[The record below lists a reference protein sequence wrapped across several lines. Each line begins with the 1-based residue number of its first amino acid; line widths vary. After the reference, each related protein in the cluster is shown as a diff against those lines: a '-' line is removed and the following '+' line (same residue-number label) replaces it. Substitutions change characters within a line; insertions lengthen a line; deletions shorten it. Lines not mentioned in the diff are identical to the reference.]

1 MNKIDILITC
11 IVLLFREREITK
23 DGTYDSRNIVK
34 SILAV
39 TKPKRQTML
48 EGDINSPE
56 SALIDLLNRM
66 IANPEAYDDKPNLLG
81 ELKVIFR
88 TNTLYY
94 DTAHDQLT
102 TEMTDGGM
110 KRSVTSMVNKLTQ
123 YYKSAT
129 AIQKLNLLTY
139 NLNNGNIK
147 KSVADDILEILPE
160 LESLCNKTSTKD
172 AGILNTVQLSSKDDM
187 ENIVKSLK
195 ENKGEGGILK
205 TGWVQLNN
213 MLQGGFHKAQTG
225 IVCSLQH
232 NYKSGFLKSVFMQI
246 ARYNQPRLKDPKKKP
261 ALLYLSFEDE
271 TIDTLEFMY
280 TYLYYH
286 ENRKL
291 PENTDDDLKNLST
304 EQIQDYVIKRLGQNG
319 YEIFLVRADPSV
331 WTYQNIFSLVNQ
343 LEANGYEL
351 QFYVI
356 DYLAIL
362 PTTGCDNSGPMGT
375 ALRDMFRRVRNFN
388 SSKQIACAIA
398 QQLSSDSKALIR
410 NGIQDSLFV
419 KEVAGKGYTEGSKQ
433 IDQVVDFE
441 IYIYKAKINK
451 KWHLTVQRGK
461 HRGVGI
467 IDDNLM
473 YFTLPFP
480 YRAPILENI
489 NDENIEATAVDE
501 ESEDMFDI

>member
-1 MNKIDILITC
+1 
-11 IVLLFREREITK
+11 
-23 DGTYDSRNIVK
+23 
-34 SILAV
+34 
-39 TKPKRQTML
+39 ML

-213 MLQGGFHKAQTG
+213 MMQRGFRRGQTG
-225 IVCSLQH
+225 IICSLQH
-232 NYKSGFLKSVFMQI
+232 NYKSGFLKSIFMQM
-246 ARYNQPRLKDPKKKP
+246 ARYNKPQLRDPKKKP
-261 ALLYLSFEDE
+261 TLVYLSFEDE

-319 YEIFLVRADPSV
+319 FEIFLVRADPTL
-331 WTYQNIFSLVNQ
+331 WTYQSIFGYVNQ
-343 LEANGYEL
+343 LEAQGYEVQAL
-351 QFYVI
+351 FI

-375 ALRDMFRRVRNFN
+375 ALRDMFRRVRNFC
-388 SSKQIACAIA
+388 SSWK
-398 QQLSSDSKALIR
+398 LK
-410 NGIQDSLFV
+410 
-419 KEVAGKGYTEGSKQ
+419 
-433 IDQVVDFE
+433 
-441 IYIYKAKINK
+441 
-451 KWHLTVQRGK
+451 
-461 HRGVGI
+461 
-467 IDDNLM
+467 
-473 YFTLPFP
+473 
-480 YRAPILENI
+480 
-489 NDENIEATAVDE
+489 
-501 ESEDMFDI
+501 

>member
-23 DGTYDSRNIVK
+23 DGTYDSRNLVK

-39 TKPKRQTML
+39 TKPKRKEL
-48 EGDINSPE
+48 LDSDFNNPE
-56 SALIDLLNRM
+56 TPLVDLLNRM
-66 IANPEAYDDKPNLLG
+66 IANPEAYDDRLNLLG

-94 DTAHDQLT
+94 DTAHDQLAA
-102 TEMTDGGM
+102 EMTDGGM
-110 KRSVTSMVNKLTQ
+110 KRSVTSMVNKITQ

-147 KSVADDILEILPE
+147 KSVPDDILEILPE

-187 ENIVKSLK
+187 DNIVKNLK
-195 ENKGEGGILK
+195 ATKGEEGLLK

-213 MLQGGFHKAQTG
+213 MMQGGFRLGQMGT
-225 IVCSLQH
+225 INSLQH
-232 NYKSGFLKSVFMQI
+232 NYKSGFVKSVFMQV
-246 ARYNQPRLKDPKKKP
+246 ARYNKPILKDIKKKP
-261 ALLYLSFEDE
+261 ALVYLSFEDE

-286 ENRKL
+286 ENRRL
-291 PENTDDDLKNLST
+291 PENEDDLKNLTT
-304 EQIQDYVIKRLGQNG
+304 EQIQEYVIKRLGQNG
-319 YEIFLVRADPSV
+319 FEIFLIRADPTL

-343 LEANGYEL
+343 YEAQGYEIKL
-351 QFYVI
+351 LVI

-362 PTTGCDNSGPMGT
+362 PTTGCDTSGPTGT
-375 ALRDMFRRVRNFN
+375 ALRDMFRRVRNFA
-388 SSKQIACAIA
+388 SSKNIAVLNCH
-398 QQLSSDSKALIR
+398 QLSTESKALIR

-433 IDQVVDFE
+433 IDQVIDFE

-467 IDDNLM
+467 IDDNLL
-473 YFTLPFP
+473 YFALPFP

-489 NDENIEATAVDE
+489 NDENIEEVNVE
-501 ESEDMFDI
+501 ELEEDAFGL

>member
-23 DGTYDSRNIVK
+23 DGTYDSRNLVK

-39 TKPKRQTML
+39 TKPKRKEL
-48 EGDINSPE
+48 LDSDFNNPE
-56 SALIDLLNRM
+56 NPLMELLNRM
-66 IANPEAYDDKPNLLG
+66 IANPEAYDDRLNLLG

-94 DTAHDQLT
+94 DTAHDQLAA
-102 TEMTDGGM
+102 EMTDGGM

-147 KSVADDILEILPE
+147 KSVPDDILEILPE

-187 ENIVKSLK
+187 DNIVKNLK
-195 ENKGEGGILK
+195 ANKGEGGLLK

-213 MLQGGFHKAQTG
+213 MLQGGFLKGQMG

-232 NYKSGFLKSVFMQI
+232 NYKSGFLKSVFMQV
-246 ARYNQPRLKDPKKKP
+246 ARYNKPLLKDPKKKP
-261 ALLYLSFEDE
+261 ALVYLSFEDE
-271 TIDTLEFMY
+271 TTDTLEFMY

-286 ENRKL
+286 ENRRL
-291 PENTDDDLKNLST
+291 PENEDDIKNLT
-304 EQIQDYVIKRLGQNG
+304 AEQVQEYIIKRLGVNG
-319 YEIFLVRADPSV
+319 FEIFLVRADPSL

-343 LEANGYEL
+343 YEAQGYEV
-351 QFYVI
+351 QFLII

-362 PTTGCDNSGPMGT
+362 PTTGCDTSGPTGT
-375 ALRDMFRRVRNFN
+375 ALRDMYRRMRNFS
-388 SSKQIACAIA
+388 SSKGIACLSAH
-398 QQLSSDSKALIR
+398 QLSTESKALIR

-433 IDQVVDFE
+433 IDQVIDLE

-451 KWHLTVQRGK
+451 KWHLTVNRGK

-467 IDDNLM
+467 IDDNLL
-473 YFTLPFP
+473 YFALPFP

-489 NDENIEATAVDE
+489 NDENIEEVNVE
-501 ESEDMFDI
+501 ELEEDAFGL

>member
-1 MNKIDILITC
+1 MNKIDIFITC

-23 DGTYDSRNIVK
+23 DGTYDSRNLVK

-39 TKPKRQTML
+39 TKPKRKEL
-48 EGDINSPE
+48 LDSDFNNPE
-56 SALIDLLNRM
+56 TPLVDLLNRM
-66 IANPEAYDDKPNLLG
+66 IANPEAYDDKLNLLG

-88 TNTLYY
+88 ANTLYY
-94 DTAHDQLT
+94 DTAHDQLAA
-102 TEMTDGGM
+102 EMTDGGM
-110 KRSVTSMVNKLTQ
+110 KRSVTSMVNKITQ

-147 KSVADDILEILPE
+147 KSVPDDILEILPE

-195 ENKGEGGILK
+195 ATKEEGGILK

-213 MLQGGFHKAQTG
+213 MLQKGFRKGQMG

-232 NYKSGFLKSVFMQI
+232 NYKSGFLKSVFMQV
-246 ARYNQPRLKDPKKKP
+246 ARYNQPQLKDPKKKP
-261 ALLYLSFEDE
+261 ALVYLSFEDE

-286 ENRKL
+286 ENRRL
-291 PENTDDDLKNLST
+291 PENEDDLKNLST
-304 EQIQDYVIKRLGQNG
+304 EQIQDYVIKRLGSNG
-319 YEIFLVRADPSV
+319 FEIFLVRADPSL

-343 LEANGYEL
+343 YEAQGYEVQMMIL
-351 QFYVI
+351 

-362 PTTGCDNSGPMGT
+362 PTTGCDNSGPAGT
-375 ALRDMFRRVRNFN
+375 ALRDMFRRVRNFS
-388 SSKQIACAIA
+388 SSKNIAMISAH
-398 QQLSSDSKALIR
+398 QLSTESKALIR

-451 KWHLTVQRGK
+451 KWHLTVNRGK

-467 IDDNLM
+467 IDDNLL
-473 YFTLPFP
+473 YFALPFP

-489 NDENIEATAVDE
+489 NDENIEEVNVE
-501 ESEDMFDI
+501 ELEEDAFGL

>member
-23 DGTYDSRNIVK
+23 DGTYDSRNLVK

-39 TKPKRQTML
+39 TKPKRKEL
-48 EGDINSPE
+48 LDSDFNNPE
-56 SALIDLLNRM
+56 NPLMELLNRM
-66 IANPEAYDDKPNLLG
+66 IANPEAYDDKLNLLG

-94 DTAHDQLT
+94 DTAHDQLAA
-102 TEMTDGGM
+102 EMTDGGM

-147 KSVADDILEILPE
+147 KSVPDDILEILPE

-195 ENKGEGGILK
+195 EIKGEGGILK

-213 MLQGGFHKAQTG
+213 MLQGGFRRGQTG

-232 NYKSGFLKSVFMQI
+232 NYKSGFLKSVFMQM
-246 ARYNQPRLKDPKKKP
+246 ARYNQPQLRDTKKKP
-261 ALLYLSFEDE
+261 ALIYLSFEDE

-286 ENRKL
+286 ENRRL
-291 PENTDDDLKNLST
+291 PENEDDLKSLST
-304 EQIQDYVIKRLGQNG
+304 EQIQEYVVKRLGQNG
-319 YEIFLVRADPSV
+319 FEIFLVRADPSL

-343 LEANGYEL
+343 YEAQGYEVQAL
-351 QFYVI
+351 FI

-362 PTTGCDNSGPMGT
+362 PTTGCDTSGPMGT
-375 ALRDMFRRVRNFN
+375 ALRDMFRRVRNFC
-388 SSKQIACAIA
+388 SSC
-398 QQLSSDSKALIR
+398 
-410 NGIQDSLFV
+410 F
-419 KEVAGKGYTEGSKQ
+419 
-433 IDQVVDFE
+433 
-441 IYIYKAKINK
+441 K
-451 KWHLTVQRGK
+451 K
-461 HRGVGI
+461 
-467 IDDNLM
+467 
-473 YFTLPFP
+473 
-480 YRAPILENI
+480 
-489 NDENIEATAVDE
+489 
-501 ESEDMFDI
+501 

>member
-1 MNKIDILITC
+1 MNKIDIFITC

-23 DGTYDSRNIVK
+23 DGTYDSRNLVK

-39 TKPKRQTML
+39 TKPKRKEL
-48 EGDINSPE
+48 LDSDFNNPE
-56 SALIDLLNRM
+56 TPLVDLLNRM
-66 IANPEAYDDKPNLLG
+66 IANPEAYDDRLNLLG

-94 DTAHDQLT
+94 DTAHDQLAA
-102 TEMTDGGM
+102 EMTDGGM
-110 KRSVTSMVNKLTQ
+110 KRSVTSMVNKITQ

-147 KSVADDILEILPE
+147 KSVPDDILEILPE

-187 ENIVKSLK
+187 DNIVKNLK
-195 ENKGEGGILK
+195 ATKGEEGLLK

-213 MLQGGFHKAQTG
+213 MMQGGFRLGQMGT
-225 IVCSLQH
+225 INSLQH
-232 NYKSGFLKSVFMQI
+232 NYKSGFVKSVFMQV
-246 ARYNQPRLKDPKKKP
+246 ARYNKPILKDIKKKP
-261 ALLYLSFEDE
+261 ALVYLSFEDE

-286 ENRKL
+286 ENRRL
-291 PENTDDDLKNLST
+291 PENEDDLKNLTT
-304 EQIQDYVIKRLGQNG
+304 EQIQEYVIKRLGQNG
-319 YEIFLVRADPSV
+319 FEIFLVRADPTL

-343 LEANGYEL
+343 YEAQGYEIKL
-351 QFYVI
+351 LVI

-362 PTTGCDNSGPMGT
+362 PTTGCDTSGPTGT
-375 ALRDMFRRVRNFN
+375 ALRDMFRRVRNFA
-388 SSKQIACAIA
+388 SSKNIAVLNCH
-398 QQLSSDSKALIR
+398 QLSTESKALIR

-433 IDQVVDFE
+433 IDQVIDFE

-467 IDDNLM
+467 IDDNLL
-473 YFTLPFP
+473 YFALPFP

-489 NDENIEATAVDE
+489 NDENIEEVNVE
-501 ESEDMFDI
+501 ELEEDAFGL

>member
-23 DGTYDSRNIVK
+23 DGTYDSRNLVK

-39 TKPKRQTML
+39 TKPKRKEL
-48 EGDINSPE
+48 LDSDFNNPE
-56 SALIDLLNRM
+56 NPLMELLNRM
-66 IANPEAYDDKPNLLG
+66 IANPEAYDDKLNLLG

-94 DTAHDQLT
+94 DTAHDQLAA
-102 TEMTDGGM
+102 EMTDGGM

-147 KSVADDILEILPE
+147 KSVPDDILEILPE

-195 ENKGEGGILK
+195 ATKEEGGILK

-213 MLQGGFHKAQTG
+213 MLQKGFRKGQMG

-232 NYKSGFLKSVFMQI
+232 NYKSGFLKSVFMQV
-246 ARYNQPRLKDPKKKP
+246 ARYNQPQLKDPKKKP
-261 ALLYLSFEDE
+261 ALIYLSFEDE

-286 ENRKL
+286 ENRRL
-291 PENTDDDLKNLST
+291 PENEDDLKNLST
-304 EQIQDYVIKRLGQNG
+304 EQIQDYVIKRLGANG
-319 YEIFLVRADPSV
+319 FEIFLVRADPSL

-343 LEANGYEL
+343 YEAQGYEV
-351 QFYVI
+351 QFLII

-362 PTTGCDNSGPMGT
+362 PTTGCDTSGPTGT
-375 ALRDMFRRVRNFN
+375 ALRDMYRRMRNFS
-388 SSKQIACAIA
+388 SSKGIACLSAH
-398 QQLSSDSKALIR
+398 QLSTESKALIR

-433 IDQVVDFE
+433 IDQVIDLE

-467 IDDNLM
+467 IDDNLL
-473 YFTLPFP
+473 YFVLPFP

-489 NDENIEATAVDE
+489 NDENIEEVNVE
-501 ESEDMFDI
+501 ELEEDAFGL

>member
-23 DGTYDSRNIVK
+23 DGTYDSRNLVK

-39 TKPKRQTML
+39 TKPKRKEL
-48 EGDINSPE
+48 LDSDFNNPE
-56 SALIDLLNRM
+56 NPLMELLNRM
-66 IANPEAYDDKPNLLG
+66 IANPEAYDDKLNLLG

-94 DTAHDQLT
+94 DTAHDQLAA
-102 TEMTDGGM
+102 EMTDGGM

-147 KSVADDILEILPE
+147 KSVPDDILEILPE

-172 AGILNTVQLSSKDDM
+172 AGILNTVQLSSRDDM

-195 ENKGEGGILK
+195 ATKEEGGILK

-213 MLQGGFHKAQTG
+213 MLQKGFRKGQMG

-232 NYKSGFLKSVFMQI
+232 NYKSGFLKSVFMQV
-246 ARYNQPRLKDPKKKP
+246 ARYNQPQLKDPKKKP
-261 ALLYLSFEDE
+261 ALVYLSFEDE

-286 ENRKL
+286 ENRRL
-291 PENTDDDLKNLST
+291 PENEDDLKNLST
-304 EQIQDYVIKRLGQNG
+304 EQIQDYVIKRLGANG
-319 YEIFLVRADPSV
+319 FEIFLVRADPSL

-343 LEANGYEL
+343 YEAQGYEVQMMIL
-351 QFYVI
+351 

-362 PTTGCDNSGPMGT
+362 PTTGCDNSGPAGT
-375 ALRDMFRRVRNFN
+375 ALRDMFRRVRNFS
-388 SSKQIACAIA
+388 SSKNIAMISAH
-398 QQLSSDSKALIR
+398 QLSTESKALIR

-451 KWHLTVQRGK
+451 KWHLTVNRGK

-467 IDDNLM
+467 IDDNLL
-473 YFTLPFP
+473 YFALPFP

-489 NDENIEATAVDE
+489 NDENIEEVNVE
-501 ESEDMFDI
+501 ELEEDAFGL

>member
-246 ARYNQPRLKDPKKKP
+246 ARYNQPKLKDPKKKP

-291 PENTDDDLKNLST
+291 PEDTADIKAMST

-319 YEIFLVRADPSV
+319 YEIFLVRADPSI

-362 PTTGCDNSGPMGT
+362 PTTGCDNSGPTGT

-388 SSKQIACAIA
+388 SSKQIACAVA
-398 QQLSSDSKALIR
+398 HQLSSESKALIR

-433 IDQVVDFE
+433 IDQVVDYE
-441 IYIYKAKINK
+441 IYIYKARINK
-451 KWHLTVQRGK
+451 KWHLTVNRGK

-467 IDDNLM
+467 IDDSLM

-489 NDENIEATAVDE
+489 NDENVEATAVDE

>member
-23 DGTYDSRNIVK
+23 DGTYDSRNLVK

-39 TKPKRQTML
+39 TKPKRKEL
-48 EGDINSPE
+48 LDSDFNNPE
-56 SALIDLLNRM
+56 NPLMELLNRM
-66 IANPEAYDDKPNLLG
+66 IANPEAYDDKLNLLG

-94 DTAHDQLT
+94 DTAHDQLAA
-102 TEMTDGGM
+102 EMTDGGM

-147 KSVADDILEILPE
+147 KSVSDDILEILPE

-195 ENKGEGGILK
+195 ATKEEGGILK

-213 MLQGGFHKAQTG
+213 MLQKGFRKGQMG

-232 NYKSGFLKSVFMQI
+232 NYKSGFLKSVFMQV
-246 ARYNQPRLKDPKKKP
+246 ARYNQPQLKDPKKKP
-261 ALLYLSFEDE
+261 ALVYLSFEDE

-286 ENRKL
+286 VNRRL
-291 PENTDDDLKNLST
+291 PENEDDLKNLST
-304 EQIQDYVIKRLGQNG
+304 EQIQDYVIKRLGTNG
-319 YEIFLVRADPSV
+319 FEIFLVRADPSL

-343 LEANGYEL
+343 YEAQGYEVQMMIL
-351 QFYVI
+351 

-362 PTTGCDNSGPMGT
+362 PTTGCDNSGPAGT
-375 ALRDMFRRVRNFN
+375 ALRDMFRRVRNFS
-388 SSKQIACAIA
+388 SSKNIAMISAH
-398 QQLSSDSKALIR
+398 QLSTESKALIR

-451 KWHLTVQRGK
+451 KWHLTVNRGK

-467 IDDNLM
+467 IDDNLL
-473 YFTLPFP
+473 YFALPFP

-489 NDENIEATAVDE
+489 NDENIEEVNVE
-501 ESEDMFDI
+501 ELEEDAFGL

>member
-23 DGTYDSRNIVK
+23 DGTYDSRNLVK

-39 TKPKRQTML
+39 TKPKRKEL
-48 EGDINSPE
+48 LDSDFNNPE
-56 SALIDLLNRM
+56 NPLMELLNRM
-66 IANPEAYDDKPNLLG
+66 IANPEAYDDRLNLLG

-94 DTAHDQLT
+94 DTAHDQLAA
-102 TEMTDGGM
+102 EMTDGGM
-110 KRSVTSMVNKLTQ
+110 KRSVTSMVNKITQ

-147 KSVADDILEILPE
+147 KSVPDDILEILPE

-187 ENIVKSLK
+187 VNIVKYLK
-195 ENKGEGGILK
+195 ATKGEEGLLK

-213 MLQGGFHKAQTG
+213 MMQGGFRLGQMGT
-225 IVCSLQH
+225 INSLQH
-232 NYKSGFLKSVFMQI
+232 NYKSGFVKSVFMQV
-246 ARYNQPRLKDPKKKP
+246 ARYNKPILKDIKKKP
-261 ALLYLSFEDE
+261 ALVYLSFEDE

-286 ENRKL
+286 ENRRL
-291 PENTDDDLKNLST
+291 PENEDDLKNLTT
-304 EQIQDYVIKRLGQNG
+304 EQIQEYVIKRLGQNG
-319 YEIFLVRADPSV
+319 FEIFLVRADPTL

-343 LEANGYEL
+343 YEAQGYEIKL
-351 QFYVI
+351 LVI

-362 PTTGCDNSGPMGT
+362 PTTGCDTSGPTGT
-375 ALRDMFRRVRNFN
+375 ALRDMFRRVRNFA
-388 SSKQIACAIA
+388 SSKNIAVLNCH
-398 QQLSSDSKALIR
+398 QLSTESKALIR

-433 IDQVVDFE
+433 IDQVIDFE

-451 KWHLTVQRGK
+451 KWHLTVQRAK

-467 IDDNLM
+467 IDDNLL
-473 YFTLPFP
+473 YFALPFP

-489 NDENIEATAVDE
+489 NDENIEEVNVE
-501 ESEDMFDI
+501 ELEEDAFGL

>member
-23 DGTYDSRNIVK
+23 DGTYDSRNLVK

-39 TKPKRQTML
+39 TKPKRKEL
-48 EGDINSPE
+48 LDSDFNNPE
-56 SALIDLLNRM
+56 TPLVDLLNRM
-66 IANPEAYDDKPNLLG
+66 IANPEAYDDKLNLLG

-94 DTAHDQLT
+94 DTAHDQLVA
-102 TEMTDGGM
+102 EMTDGGM
-110 KRSVTSMVNKLTQ
+110 KRSVTSMVNKIIQ

-147 KSVADDILEILPE
+147 KSVPDDILEILPE

-187 ENIVKSLK
+187 DNIVKNLK
-195 ENKGEGGILK
+195 ATKGEEGLLK

-213 MLQGGFHKAQTG
+213 MMQGGFRLGQMGT
-225 IVCSLQH
+225 INSLQH
-232 NYKSGFLKSVFMQI
+232 NYKSGFVKSVFMQV
-246 ARYNQPRLKDPKKKP
+246 ARYNKPILKDIKKKP
-261 ALLYLSFEDE
+261 ALVYLSFEDE

-286 ENRKL
+286 ENRRL
-291 PENTDDDLKNLST
+291 PENEDDLKNLTT
-304 EQIQDYVIKRLGQNG
+304 EQIQEYVIKRLGQNG
-319 YEIFLVRADPSV
+319 FEIFLVRADPTL
-331 WTYQNIFSLVNQ
+331 WTYQNILSLVNQ
-343 LEANGYEL
+343 YEAQGYEIKL
-351 QFYVI
+351 LVI

-362 PTTGCDNSGPMGT
+362 PTTGCDTSGPTGT
-375 ALRDMFRRVRNFN
+375 ALRDMFRRVRNFA
-388 SSKQIACAIA
+388 SSKNIAVLNCH
-398 QQLSSDSKALIR
+398 QLSTESKALIR

-433 IDQVVDFE
+433 IDQVIDFE

-467 IDDNLM
+467 IDDNLL
-473 YFTLPFP
+473 YFALPFP

-489 NDENIEATAVDE
+489 NDENIEEVNVE
-501 ESEDMFDI
+501 ELEEDAFGL

>member
-1 MNKIDILITC
+1 M
-11 IVLLFREREITK
+11 
-23 DGTYDSRNIVK
+23 
-34 SILAV
+34 
-39 TKPKRQTML
+39 
-48 EGDINSPE
+48 
-56 SALIDLLNRM
+56 
-66 IANPEAYDDKPNLLG
+66 
-81 ELKVIFR
+81 
-88 TNTLYY
+88 
-94 DTAHDQLT
+94 
-102 TEMTDGGM
+102 
-110 KRSVTSMVNKLTQ
+110 
-123 YYKSAT
+123 
-129 AIQKLNLLTY
+129 
-139 NLNNGNIK
+139 
-147 KSVADDILEILPE
+147 
-160 LESLCNKTSTKD
+160 
-172 AGILNTVQLSSKDDM
+172 
-187 ENIVKSLK
+187 
-195 ENKGEGGILK
+195 
-205 TGWVQLNN
+205 
-213 MLQGGFHKAQTG
+213 
-225 IVCSLQH
+225 CSLQH

-246 ARYNQPRLKDPKKKP
+246 ARHNQPRLKDPKKKP

-291 PENTDDDLKNLST
+291 PEDTDDIKSMST

-319 YEIFLVRADPSV
+319 FEIFLVRADPSV

-362 PTTGCDNSGPMGT
+362 PTTGCDNSGPTGT

-388 SSKQIACAIA
+388 SSKQIGCSVAH
-398 QQLSSDSKALIR
+398 QLSSESKALIR

-433 IDQVVDFE
+433 IDQVVDYE

-451 KWHLTVQRGK
+451 KWHLTVNRGK

-467 IDDNLM
+467 IDDSLM

-489 NDENIEATAVDE
+489 NDENVEATAVDE

>member
-23 DGTYDSRNIVK
+23 DGTYDSRNLVK

-39 TKPKRQTML
+39 TKPKRKEL
-48 EGDINSPE
+48 LDSDFNNPE
-56 SALIDLLNRM
+56 TPLVDLLNRM
-66 IANPEAYDDKPNLLG
+66 IANPEAYDDRLNLLG

-94 DTAHDQLT
+94 DTAHDQLAA
-102 TEMTDGGM
+102 EMTDGGM

-147 KSVADDILEILPE
+147 KSVPDDILEILPE

-187 ENIVKSLK
+187 ENIVKNLK
-195 ENKGEGGILK
+195 ATKGEEGLLK

-213 MLQGGFHKAQTG
+213 MMQGGFRLGQMGT
-225 IVCSLQH
+225 INSLQH
-232 NYKSGFLKSVFMQI
+232 NYKSGFVKSVFMQV
-246 ARYNQPRLKDPKKKP
+246 ARYNKPILKDIKKKP
-261 ALLYLSFEDE
+261 ALVYLSFEDE

-286 ENRKL
+286 ENRRL
-291 PENTDDDLKNLST
+291 PENEDDLKNLTT
-304 EQIQDYVIKRLGQNG
+304 EQIQEYVIKRLGQNG
-319 YEIFLVRADPSV
+319 FEIFLVRADPTL

-343 LEANGYEL
+343 YEAQGYEIKL
-351 QFYVI
+351 LVI

-362 PTTGCDNSGPMGT
+362 PTTGCDTSGPTGT
-375 ALRDMFRRVRNFN
+375 ALRDMFRRVRNFA
-388 SSKQIACAIA
+388 SSKNIAVLNCH
-398 QQLSSDSKALIR
+398 QLSTESKALIR

-433 IDQVVDFE
+433 IDQVIDFE

-467 IDDNLM
+467 IDDNLL
-473 YFTLPFP
+473 YFALPFP

-489 NDENIEATAVDE
+489 NDENIEEVNVE
-501 ESEDMFDI
+501 ELEEDAFGL

>member
-23 DGTYDSRNIVK
+23 DGTYDSRNLVK

-39 TKPKRQTML
+39 TKPKRKEL
-48 EGDINSPE
+48 LDSDFNNPE
-56 SALIDLLNRM
+56 TPLVDLLNRM
-66 IANPEAYDDKPNLLG
+66 IANPEAYDDKLNLLG

-94 DTAHDQLT
+94 DTAHDQLAA
-102 TEMTDGGM
+102 EMTDVGM

-147 KSVADDILEILPE
+147 KSVPDDILEILPE

-172 AGILNTVQLSSKDDM
+172 AGILNTVQLSSRDDM

-195 ENKGEGGILK
+195 ATKEEGGILK

-213 MLQGGFHKAQTG
+213 MLQKGFRKGQMG

-232 NYKSGFLKSVFMQI
+232 NYKSGFLKSVFMQV
-246 ARYNQPRLKDPKKKP
+246 ARYNQPQLKDPKKKP
-261 ALLYLSFEDE
+261 ALVYLSFEDE

-286 ENRKL
+286 ENRRL
-291 PENTDDDLKNLST
+291 SENEDDLKNLST
-304 EQIQDYVIKRLGQNG
+304 EQIQDYVIKRLGTNG
-319 YEIFLVRADPSV
+319 FEIFLVRADPSL
-331 WTYQNIFSLVNQ
+331 WTYQNIFSLINQ
-343 LEANGYEL
+343 YEAQGYEVQMMIL
-351 QFYVI
+351 

-362 PTTGCDNSGPMGT
+362 PTTGCDNSGPAGT
-375 ALRDMFRRVRNFN
+375 ALRDMFRRVRNFS
-388 SSKQIACAIA
+388 SSKNIAMISAH
-398 QQLSSDSKALIR
+398 QLSTESKALIR

-451 KWHLTVQRGK
+451 KWHLTVNRGK

-467 IDDNLM
+467 IDDNLL
-473 YFTLPFP
+473 YFALPFP

-489 NDENIEATAVDE
+489 NDENIEEVNVE
-501 ESEDMFDI
+501 ELEEDAFGL

>member
-23 DGTYDSRNIVK
+23 DGTYDSRNLVK

-39 TKPKRQTML
+39 TKPKRKEL
-48 EGDINSPE
+48 LDSDFNNPE
-56 SALIDLLNRM
+56 TPLVDLLNRM
-66 IANPEAYDDKPNLLG
+66 IANPEAYDDRLNLLG

-94 DTAHDQLT
+94 DTAHDQLAA
-102 TEMTDGGM
+102 EMTDGGM

-139 NLNNGNIK
+139 NLNNGNIN

-291 PENTDDDLKNLST
+291 PEDTVDIKSLST
-304 EQIQDYVIKRLGQNG
+304 EQIQEYVIKRLGQNG

-362 PTTGCDNSGPMGT
+362 PTTGCDNSGPTGT
-375 ALRDMFRRVRNFN
+375 GLRDMFRRVRNFN
-388 SSKQIACAIA
+388 SSKQISCAIA
-398 QQLSSDSKALIR
+398 HQLSTESKALIR

-433 IDQVVDFE
+433 IDQVVDYE

-451 KWHLTVQRGK
+451 KWHLTVNRGK

-467 IDDNLM
+467 IDDNLL
-473 YFTLPFP
+473 YFALPFP

-489 NDENIEATAVDE
+489 NDENIEEVNVE
-501 ESEDMFDI
+501 ELEEDAFGL

>member
-23 DGTYDSRNIVK
+23 DGTYDSRNLVK

-39 TKPKRQTML
+39 TKPKRKEL
-48 EGDINSPE
+48 LDSDFNNPE
-56 SALIDLLNRM
+56 NPLMELLNRM
-66 IANPEAYDDKPNLLG
+66 IANPEAYDDKLNLLG

-94 DTAHDQLT
+94 DTAHDQLAA
-102 TEMTDGGM
+102 EMTDGGM

-147 KSVADDILEILPE
+147 KSVSDDILEILPE

-195 ENKGEGGILK
+195 ATKEEGGILK

-213 MLQGGFHKAQTG
+213 MLQKGFRKGQMG

-232 NYKSGFLKSVFMQI
+232 NYKSGFLKSVFMQV
-246 ARYNQPRLKDPKKKP
+246 ARYNQPQLKDPKKKP
-261 ALLYLSFEDE
+261 ALVYLSFEDE

-286 ENRKL
+286 ENRRL
-291 PENTDDDLKNLST
+291 PENEDDLKNLST
-304 EQIQDYVIKRLGQNG
+304 EQIQDYVIKRLGTNG
-319 YEIFLVRADPSV
+319 FEIFLVRVDPSL

-343 LEANGYEL
+343 YEAQGYEVQMMIL
-351 QFYVI
+351 

-362 PTTGCDNSGPMGT
+362 PTTGCDNSGPAGT
-375 ALRDMFRRVRNFN
+375 ALRDMFRRVRNFS
-388 SSKQIACAIA
+388 SSKNIAMISAH
-398 QQLSSDSKALIR
+398 QLSTESKALIR

-451 KWHLTVQRGK
+451 KWHLTVNRGK

-467 IDDNLM
+467 IDDNLL
-473 YFTLPFP
+473 YFALPFP

-489 NDENIEATAVDE
+489 NDENIEEVNVE
-501 ESEDMFDI
+501 ELEEDAFGL

>member
-23 DGTYDSRNIVK
+23 DGTYDSRNLVK

-39 TKPKRQTML
+39 TKPKRKEL
-48 EGDINSPE
+48 LDSDFNNPE
-56 SALIDLLNRM
+56 TPLVDLLNRM
-66 IANPEAYDDKPNLLG
+66 IANPEAYDDRLNLLG

-94 DTAHDQLT
+94 DTAHDQLAA
-102 TEMTDGGM
+102 EMTDGGM
-110 KRSVTSMVNKLTQ
+110 KRSVTSMVNKITQ

-147 KSVADDILEILPE
+147 KSVPDDILEILPE

-172 AGILNTVQLSSKDDM
+172 AGILNTVQLSSRDDM

-195 ENKGEGGILK
+195 ATKEEGGILK

-213 MLQGGFHKAQTG
+213 MLQKGFRKGQMG

-232 NYKSGFLKSVFMQI
+232 NYKSGFLKSVFMQV
-246 ARYNQPRLKDPKKKP
+246 ARYNQPQLKDPKKKP
-261 ALLYLSFEDE
+261 ALVYLSFEDE

-286 ENRKL
+286 ENRRL
-291 PENTDDDLKNLST
+291 PENEDDLKNLST
-304 EQIQDYVIKRLGQNG
+304 EQIQDYVIKRLGTNG
-319 YEIFLVRADPSV
+319 FEIFLVRADPSL

-343 LEANGYEL
+343 YEAQGYEVQMMIL
-351 QFYVI
+351 

-362 PTTGCDNSGPMGT
+362 PTTGCDNSGPAGT
-375 ALRDMFRRVRNFN
+375 ALRDMFRRVRNFS
-388 SSKQIACAIA
+388 SSKNIAMISAH
-398 QQLSSDSKALIR
+398 QLSTESKALIR

-451 KWHLTVQRGK
+451 KWHLTVNRGK

-467 IDDNLM
+467 IDDNLL
-473 YFTLPFP
+473 YFALPFP

-489 NDENIEATAVDE
+489 NDENIEEVNVE
-501 ESEDMFDI
+501 ELEEDAFGL

>member
-23 DGTYDSRNIVK
+23 DGTYDSRNLVK

-39 TKPKRQTML
+39 TKPKRKEL
-48 EGDINSPE
+48 LDSDFNNPE
-56 SALIDLLNRM
+56 NPLMELLNRM
-66 IANPEAYDDKPNLLG
+66 IANPEAYDDKLNLLG

-94 DTAHDQLT
+94 DTAHDQLAA
-102 TEMTDGGM
+102 EMTDGGM
-110 KRSVTSMVNKLTQ
+110 KRSVTSMVNKITQ

-147 KSVADDILEILPE
+147 KSVPDDILEILPE

-187 ENIVKSLK
+187 DNIVKNLK
-195 ENKGEGGILK
+195 ATKGEEGLLK

-213 MLQGGFHKAQTG
+213 MMQGGFRLGQMGT
-225 IVCSLQH
+225 INSLQH
-232 NYKSGFLKSVFMQI
+232 NYKSGFVKSVFMQV
-246 ARYNQPRLKDPKKKP
+246 ARYNKPILKDIKKKP
-261 ALLYLSFEDE
+261 ALVYLSFEDE

-286 ENRKL
+286 ENRRL
-291 PENTDDDLKNLST
+291 PENEDDLKNLTT
-304 EQIQDYVIKRLGQNG
+304 EQIQEYVIKRLGQNG
-319 YEIFLVRADPSV
+319 FEIFLVRADPTL

-343 LEANGYEL
+343 YEAQGYEIKL
-351 QFYVI
+351 LVI

-362 PTTGCDNSGPMGT
+362 PTTGCDTSGPTGT
-375 ALRDMFRRVRNFN
+375 ALRDMFRRVRNFA
-388 SSKQIACAIA
+388 SSKNIAVLNCH
-398 QQLSSDSKALIR
+398 QLSTESKALIR

-433 IDQVVDFE
+433 IDQVIDFE

-467 IDDNLM
+467 IDDNLL
-473 YFTLPFP
+473 YFVLPFP

-489 NDENIEATAVDE
+489 NDENIEEVNVE
-501 ESEDMFDI
+501 ELEEDAFGL

>member
-23 DGTYDSRNIVK
+23 DGTYDSRNLVK

-39 TKPKRQTML
+39 TKPKRKEL
-48 EGDINSPE
+48 LDSDFNNPE
-56 SALIDLLNRM
+56 NPLMELLNRM
-66 IANPEAYDDKPNLLG
+66 IANPEAYDDRLNLLG

-94 DTAHDQLT
+94 DTAHDQLAA
-102 TEMTDGGM
+102 EMTDGGM

-195 ENKGEGGILK
+195 ATKEEGGILK

-213 MLQGGFHKAQTG
+213 MLQKGFRKGQMG

-232 NYKSGFLKSVFMQI
+232 NYKSGFLKSVFMQV
-246 ARYNQPRLKDPKKKP
+246 ARYNQPQLKDPKKKP
-261 ALLYLSFEDE
+261 ALVYLSFEDE

-286 ENRKL
+286 ENRRL
-291 PENTDDDLKNLST
+291 PENEDDLKNLST
-304 EQIQDYVIKRLGQNG
+304 EQIQDYVIKRLGANG
-319 YEIFLVRADPSV
+319 FEIFLVRADPSL

-343 LEANGYEL
+343 YEAQGYEVQMMIL
-351 QFYVI
+351 

-362 PTTGCDNSGPMGT
+362 PTTGCDNSGPTGT
-375 ALRDMFRRVRNFN
+375 ALRDMFRRVRNFS
-388 SSKQIACAIA
+388 SSKNIAMISAH
-398 QQLSSDSKALIR
+398 QLSTESKALIR

-451 KWHLTVQRGK
+451 KWHLTVNRGK

-467 IDDNLM
+467 IDDNLL
-473 YFTLPFP
+473 YFALPFP

-489 NDENIEATAVDE
+489 NDENIEEVNVE
-501 ESEDMFDI
+501 ELEEDAFGL

>member
-23 DGTYDSRNIVK
+23 DGTYDSRNLVK

-39 TKPKRQTML
+39 TKPKRKEL
-48 EGDINSPE
+48 LDSDFNNPE
-56 SALIDLLNRM
+56 NPLMELLNRM
-66 IANPEAYDDKPNLLG
+66 IANPEAYDDKLNLLG

-94 DTAHDQLT
+94 DTAHDQLAA
-102 TEMTDGGM
+102 EMTDGGM

-147 KSVADDILEILPE
+147 KSVSDDILEILPE

-195 ENKGEGGILK
+195 ATKEEGGILK

-213 MLQGGFHKAQTG
+213 MLQKGFRKGQMG

-232 NYKSGFLKSVFMQI
+232 NYKSGFLKSVFMQV
-246 ARYNQPRLKDPKKKP
+246 ARYNQPQLKDPKKKP
-261 ALLYLSFEDE
+261 ALVYLSFEDE

-286 ENRKL
+286 ENRRL
-291 PENTDDDLKNLST
+291 PENEDDLKNLST
-304 EQIQDYVIKRLGQNG
+304 EQIQDYVIKRLGTNG
-319 YEIFLVRADPSV
+319 FEIFLVRADPSL

-343 LEANGYEL
+343 YEAQGYEVQMMIL
-351 QFYVI
+351 

-362 PTTGCDNSGPMGT
+362 PTTGCDNSGPAGT
-375 ALRDMFRRVRNFN
+375 ALRDMFRRVRNFS
-388 SSKQIACAIA
+388 SSKNIAMISAH
-398 QQLSSDSKALIR
+398 QLSTESKALIR

-451 KWHLTVQRGK
+451 KWHLTVNRGK

-467 IDDNLM
+467 IDDNLL
-473 YFTLPFP
+473 YFALPFP

-489 NDENIEATAVDE
+489 NDENIEEVNVE
-501 ESEDMFDI
+501 ELEEDAFGL

>member
-23 DGTYDSRNIVK
+23 DGTYDSRNLVK

-39 TKPKRQTML
+39 TKPKRKEL
-48 EGDINSPE
+48 LDSDFNNPE
-56 SALIDLLNRM
+56 TPLVDLLNRM
-66 IANPEAYDDKPNLLG
+66 IANPEAYDDRLNLLG

-94 DTAHDQLT
+94 DTAHDQLAA
-102 TEMTDGGM
+102 EMTDGGM
-110 KRSVTSMVNKLTQ
+110 KRSVTSMVNKITQ

-147 KSVADDILEILPE
+147 KSVPDDILEILPE

-195 ENKGEGGILK
+195 ATKEEGGILK

-213 MLQGGFHKAQTG
+213 MLQKGFRKGQMG

-232 NYKSGFLKSVFMQI
+232 NYKSGFLKSVFMQV
-246 ARYNQPRLKDPKKKP
+246 ARYNQPQLKDPKKKP
-261 ALLYLSFEDE
+261 ALVYLSFEDE

-286 ENRKL
+286 ENRRL
-291 PENTDDDLKNLST
+291 PENEDDLKNLST
-304 EQIQDYVIKRLGQNG
+304 EQIQDYVIKRLGTNG
-319 YEIFLVRADPSV
+319 FEIFLVRADPSL

-343 LEANGYEL
+343 YEAQGYEVQMMIL
-351 QFYVI
+351 

-362 PTTGCDNSGPMGT
+362 PTTGCDNSGPAGT
-375 ALRDMFRRVRNFN
+375 ALRDMFRRVRNFS
-388 SSKQIACAIA
+388 SSKNIAMISAH
-398 QQLSSDSKALIR
+398 QLSTESKALIR

-451 KWHLTVQRGK
+451 KWHLTVNRGK

-467 IDDNLM
+467 IDDNLL
-473 YFTLPFP
+473 YFALPFP

-489 NDENIEATAVDE
+489 NDENIEEVNVE
-501 ESEDMFDI
+501 ELEEDAFGL

>member
-39 TKPKRQTML
+39 TKPKRQSML

-56 SALIDLLNRM
+56 NALIDLLNRM

-94 DTAHDQLT
+94 DTAKEQLD

-110 KRSVTSMVNKLTQ
+110 KRSVGSMVNKLTQ

-195 ENKGEGGILK
+195 ATKEEGGILK

-213 MLQGGFHKAQTG
+213 MLQKGFRKGQMG

-232 NYKSGFLKSVFMQI
+232 NYKSGFLKSVFMQT
-246 ARYNQPRLKDPKKKP
+246 ARYNHPQLKDPKKKP
-261 ALLYLSFEDE
+261 ALIYLSFEDE
-271 TIDTLEFMY
+271 TIDTLEYMY

-304 EQIQDYVIKRLGQNG
+304 EQIQDYVVKRLGQNG
-319 YEIFLVRADPSV
+319 FEIFLVRADPTL
-331 WTYQNIFSLVNQ
+331 WTYQSIFSYVNQ
-343 LEANGYEL
+343 LEAQGYEPQL
-351 QFYVI
+351 LII

-362 PTTGCDNSGPMGT
+362 PTTGCDTSGPTGT
-375 ALRDMFRRVRNFN
+375 ALRDMFRRVRNF
-388 SSKQIACAIA
+388 SASKGIACISAH
-398 QQLSSDSKALIR
+398 QLSSDSKALIR

-467 IDDNLM
+467 IDDSLM

-489 NDENIEATAVDE
+489 NDENVEATAVDE

>member
-94 DTAHDQLT
+94 DTAHDQLMA
-102 TEMTDGGM
+102 EMTDGGM

-187 ENIVKSLK
+187 ENI
-195 ENKGEGGILK
+195 GEGGILK

-213 MLQGGFHKAQTG
+213 MMQRGFRRGQTG
-225 IVCSLQH
+225 IICSLQH
-232 NYKSGFLKSVFMQI
+232 NYKSGFLKSIFMQM
-246 ARYNQPRLKDPKKKP
+246 ARYNKPQLRDPKKKP
-261 ALLYLSFEDE
+261 TLVYLSFEDE

-304 EQIQDYVIKRLGQNG
+304 EQIQDYVIKHLGQNG
-319 YEIFLVRADPSV
+319 FEIFLVRADPTL
-331 WTYQNIFSLVNQ
+331 WTYQSIFGYVNQ
-343 LEANGYEL
+343 LEAQGYEVQAL
-351 QFYVI
+351 FI

-375 ALRDMFRRVRNFN
+375 ALRDMFRRVRNFC
-388 SSKQIACAIA
+388 SSWK
-398 QQLSSDSKALIR
+398 LK
-410 NGIQDSLFV
+410 
-419 KEVAGKGYTEGSKQ
+419 
-433 IDQVVDFE
+433 
-441 IYIYKAKINK
+441 
-451 KWHLTVQRGK
+451 
-461 HRGVGI
+461 
-467 IDDNLM
+467 
-473 YFTLPFP
+473 
-480 YRAPILENI
+480 
-489 NDENIEATAVDE
+489 
-501 ESEDMFDI
+501 

>member
-23 DGTYDSRNIVK
+23 DGTYDSRNLVK

-39 TKPKRQTML
+39 TKPKRKEL
-48 EGDINSPE
+48 LDSDFNNPE
-56 SALIDLLNRM
+56 NPLMELLNRM
-66 IANPEAYDDKPNLLG
+66 IANPEAYDDKLNLLG

-94 DTAHDQLT
+94 DTAHDQLAA
-102 TEMTDGGM
+102 EMTDGGM
-110 KRSVTSMVNKLTQ
+110 KRSVTSMVNKITQ

-147 KSVADDILEILPE
+147 KSVPDDILEILPE

-187 ENIVKSLK
+187 ENIVKNLK
-195 ENKGEGGILK
+195 ATKGEEGLLK

-213 MLQGGFHKAQTG
+213 MMQGGFRLGQMGT
-225 IVCSLQH
+225 INSLQH
-232 NYKSGFLKSVFMQI
+232 NYKSGFVKSVFMQV
-246 ARYNQPRLKDPKKKP
+246 ARYNKPILKDIKKKP
-261 ALLYLSFEDE
+261 ALVYLSFEDE

-286 ENRKL
+286 ENRRL
-291 PENTDDDLKNLST
+291 PENEDDLKNLTT
-304 EQIQDYVIKRLGQNG
+304 EQIQEYVIKRLGQNG
-319 YEIFLVRADPSV
+319 FEIFLVRADPTL

-343 LEANGYEL
+343 YEAQGYEIKL
-351 QFYVI
+351 LVI

-362 PTTGCDNSGPMGT
+362 PTTGCDTSGPTGT
-375 ALRDMFRRVRNFN
+375 ALRDMFRRVRNFA
-388 SSKQIACAIA
+388 SSKNIAVLNCH
-398 QQLSSDSKALIR
+398 QLSTESKALIR

-433 IDQVVDFE
+433 IDQVIDFE

-467 IDDNLM
+467 IDDNLL
-473 YFTLPFP
+473 YFALPFP

-489 NDENIEATAVDE
+489 NDENIEEVNVE
-501 ESEDMFDI
+501 ELEEDAFGL

>member
-23 DGTYDSRNIVK
+23 DGTYDSRNLVK

-39 TKPKRQTML
+39 TKPKRKEL
-48 EGDINSPE
+48 LDSDFNNPE
-56 SALIDLLNRM
+56 TPLVDLLNRM
-66 IANPEAYDDKPNLLG
+66 IANPEAYDDKLNLLG

-94 DTAHDQLT
+94 DTAHDQLAA
-102 TEMTDGGM
+102 EMTDGGM
-110 KRSVTSMVNKLTQ
+110 KRSVTSMVNKITQ

-147 KSVADDILEILPE
+147 KSVPDDILEILPE

-172 AGILNTVQLSSKDDM
+172 AGILNTVQLSSRDDM

-195 ENKGEGGILK
+195 ATKEEGGILK

-213 MLQGGFHKAQTG
+213 MLQKGFRKGQMG

-232 NYKSGFLKSVFMQI
+232 NYKSGFLKSVFMQV
-246 ARYNQPRLKDPKKKP
+246 ARYNQPQLKDPKKKP
-261 ALLYLSFEDE
+261 ALVYLSFEDE

-286 ENRKL
+286 ENRRL
-291 PENTDDDLKNLST
+291 PENEDDLKNLST
-304 EQIQDYVIKRLGQNG
+304 EQIQDYVIKRLGTNG
-319 YEIFLVRADPSV
+319 FEIFLVRADPSL

-343 LEANGYEL
+343 YEAQGYEVQMMIL
-351 QFYVI
+351 

-362 PTTGCDNSGPMGT
+362 PTTGCDNSGPAGT
-375 ALRDMFRRVRNFN
+375 ALRDMFRRVRNFS
-388 SSKQIACAIA
+388 SSKNIAMISAH
-398 QQLSSDSKALIR
+398 QLSTESKALIR

-451 KWHLTVQRGK
+451 KWHLTVNRGK

-467 IDDNLM
+467 IDDNLL
-473 YFTLPFP
+473 YFALPFP

-489 NDENIEATAVDE
+489 NDENIEEVNVE
-501 ESEDMFDI
+501 ELEEDAFGL